1 MRNTRRTSSLAT
13 AAYRYVRTRAIN
25 MPQPT
30 DRSTQTGEP
39 AGAAQAGNINDL
51 PSWQRLRVRIQEA
64 VRGLESLREENESL
78 RRRIAELELHVEA
91 TSKLPAA
98 LASDRDP
105 EELKQTLD
113 SFIETIDRFIQRP

>member
-64 VRGLESLREENESL
+64 VRGLESMREENESMRL
-78 RRRIAELELHVEA
+78 RIGELELDVDA
-91 TSKLPAA
+91 TSKLQAA
-98 LASDRDP
+98 LVSDC
-105 EELKQTLD
+105 
-113 SFIETIDRFIQRP
+113 ETEDLETMLHDRLYLI